1 MKYCYST
8 DGGERYTGQF
18 DDAGAA
24 AGSDECEIDGDGD
37 CRQGRDCP
45 HKRDRLDFALGH
57 VLSFL
62 GGIGFVSTAFLLGF
76 WRIWK

>member
-1 MKYCYST
+1 M
-8 DGGERYTGQF
+8 DPIALAE
-18 DDAGAA
+18 A
-24 AGSDECEIDGDGD
+24 DEPKCCNGD

-45 HKRDRLDFALGH
+45 HKRDKVDFAIGH